1 MILMADDSALRE
13 KLFVKFVHVLK
24 VNPRSSAASFFT
36 SHSSE
41 RGITYLLAIS
51 ALAETQQL

>member
-1 MILMADDSALRE
+1 MADDSALRE